1 MHIIVFYFILL
12 LIKTFSL
19 VKTYLSILCMYLVIY
34 VSVCLFICLFIYLFT
49 YLFAVRL
56 NLADADNFFD
66 VMVNIEK
73 YFFVLIN
80 YNKLIK
86 VIN

>member
-1 MHIIVFYFILL
+1 MYVF
-12 LIKTFSL
+12 
-19 VKTYLSILCMYLVIY
+19 VYLC
-34 VSVCLFICLFIYLFT
+34 ICLFIYLLVH
-49 YLFAVRL
+49 LFIAVRL

-73 YFFVLIN
+73 YFFTCF
-80 YNKLIK
+80 NKLIK